1 MSNGWA
7 DDFITFLVIP
17 TGATTGA
24 RITINVD
31 QNGAILVYDE
41 NGVLIGAWSGS
52 AGTDPSTH
60 TAYPAGFSVFND
72 IAGQSAGSVQILS
85 NSVNNSPVIELVG
98 KPGVSLNP
106 AAIFVDYH
114 ATGPNAP
121 FELLGIT
128 GPAAPAGEDADSSY
142 VYMELVSG
150 GTDADGAAGALGF
163 GNSLGIQNV
172 LVWTLYG
179 VNIIGQFPGGGY
191 EGRVVMTDQ
200 VVVKDTS
207 PSGILHFGQA
217 SVTVS
222 GSSGQAT
229 WAHGAAFTPASASI
243 TPQAGFWQYSI
254 NAPFGTD
261 GFTDTDGQIIVRDQ
275 SGTLVPNGGGVDFSY
290 IVWQ

>member
-1 MSNGWA
+1 MSNGWSN
-7 DDFITFLVIP
+7 DFITFLVIP

-31 QNGAILVYDE
+31 QDGAILVYDE
-41 NGVLIGAWSGS
+41 NGVLIGSWSGS

-85 NSVNNSPVIELVG
+85 NSINNSPVIELVG
-98 KPGVSLNP
+98 KPGVSVNP
-106 AAIFVDYH
+106 GAIFVDYH
-114 ATGPNAP
+114 GTGAGAP
-121 FELLGIT
+121 FELLGIS
-128 GPAAPAGEDADSSY
+128 GPAAPAGEDANSSY

-150 GTDADGAAGALGF
+150 GTTADGATGALGF
-163 GNSLGIQNV
+163 GNSSGIQNV

-200 VVVKDTS
+200 VVVKGTS

-217 SVTVS
+217 SVTV
-222 GSSGQAT
+222 GALGEAT
-229 WAHGAAFTPASASI
+229 WAHGAGFTPASASI
-243 TPQAGFWQYSI
+243 TPLAGFWQYSI

-261 GFTDTDGQIIVRDQ
+261 GFNATDGQLIVRDQ
-275 SGTLVPNGGGVDFSY
+275 SGNLVPNANGVDFSY